1 MNPTA
6 MQTTKMIIEILDC
19 SQMSGQDDNR
29 GSNQI
34 ICDPLVLT
42 RRDPVN
48 TLNVTR
54 HVIFLQAK
62 KSRNGGQ
69 WVGRSLWATSAR

>member
-6 MQTTKMIIEILDC
+6 MQTTKVVIEILDC

-34 ICDPLVLT
+34 ICDPLT

-54 HVIFLQAK
+54 HVIMLYRLDK
-62 KSRNGGQ
+62 K
-69 WVGRSLWATSAR
+69 